1 MDVITCGIV
10 WNKLNELNV
19 TSTEAFILVAL
30 ALFTSDTSGCC
41 HPTQERIVEKTHL
54 SLSTVKDSLA
64 SLKAKGLVSWNVK
77 KAHVNEYS
85 ITLDADRASDAGA
98 GSDPCVDGA
107 QADDHADIPDR
118 GCIPTKEQYLRLK
131 EMYDEIARRAV
142 FLLAWDFCQLDPDK
156 SDVAIRLFEYKKLIE
171 VRQFGPCQDVFF
183 GLRSRFKQHEID
195 ATELRKLITE
205 ELTAVRVIG
214 ETDFTWTVR

>member
-1 MDVITCGIV
+1 MDVITCRIV

-30 ALFTSDTSGCC
+30 ALFTNDASGCC
-41 HPTQERIVEKTHL
+41 HPTQERIAETTHL
-54 SLSTVKDSLA
+54 ALSTVKDCLA
-64 SLKAKGLVSWNVK
+64 RLKAKGLVSWNVK

-85 ITLDADRASDAGA
+85 ITLDADRASDTGVETDRSVDHAPTD
-98 GSDPCVDGA
+98 DP
-107 QADDHADIPDR
+107 ADIPGR
-118 GCIPTKEQYLRLK
+118 GCIPTLEQYECLK
-131 EMYDEIARRAV
+131 EMYDELARRAV

-156 SDVAIRLFEYKKLIE
+156 SDVAIRLFEYKKLIA

-183 GLRSRFKQHEID
+183 GLHSRFKQHEID

>member
-1 MDVITCGIV
+1 MDAITCKIV
-10 WNKLNELNV
+10 WDKLDILNV
-19 TSTEAFILVAL
+19 TPTEAFILVAL
-30 ALFTSDTSGCC
+30 ALFNSDASGCC
-41 HPTQERIVEKTHL
+41 HPTQERIVKKTHY
-54 SLSTVKDSLA
+54 SPSTVKDCLA
-64 SLKAKGLVSWNVK
+64 SLKAKGLVIWSVK

-85 ITLDADRASDAGA
+85 ITLDADHASNAGLH
-98 GSDPCVDGA
+98 PCVDSA
-107 QADDHADIPDR
+107 HADDHADIPDR
-118 GCIPTKEQYLRLK
+118 GCIPTREQYERLK
-131 EMYDEIARRAV
+131 KMYDELARRAV

-171 VRQFGPCQDVFF
+171 IRQFGPCQDVFF

>member
-1 MDVITCGIV
+1 MDVITCKIV
-10 WNKLNELNV
+10 WDKLDSINV
-19 TSTEAFILVAL
+19 TSTEAFILVTL
-30 ALFTSDTSGCC
+30 TLFTSDTSGCC

-54 SLSTVKDSLA
+54 SLSTVKESLA
-64 SLKAKGLVSWNVK
+64 SLKAKGLVIWNVK

-85 ITLDADRASDAGA
+85 ITLDADHASNAGLH
-98 GSDPCVDGA
+98 PCVDSA
-107 QADDHADIPDR
+107 HADDHADIPDR
-118 GCIPTKEQYLRLK
+118 GCIPTREQYERLK
-131 EMYDEIARRAV
+131 KMYDELARRAV

-171 VRQFGPCQDVFF
+171 IRQFGPCQDVFF
-183 GLRSRFKQHEID
+183 GLRSRFKQLEID

>member
-1 MDVITCGIV
+1 MDAITCKIV
-10 WNKLNELNV
+10 WDKLDSLNV
-19 TSTEAFILVAL
+19 TPTEAFILVAL
-30 ALFTSDTSGCC
+30 ALFKSDASGCC
-41 HPTQERIVEKTHL
+41 HPTQERIVKKTHY
-54 SLSTVKDSLA
+54 SPSTVKDCLA
-64 SLKAKGLVSWNVK
+64 SLKAKGLVIWNVK

-85 ITLDADRASDAGA
+85 ITLDADHASNAGLH
-98 GSDPCVDGA
+98 PCVDSA

-118 GCIPTKEQYLRLK
+118 GCIPTREQYERLK
-131 EMYDEIARRAV
+131 KMYDELARRAV

-171 VRQFGPCQDVFF
+171 IRQFGPCQDVFF
-183 GLRSRFKQHEID
+183 GLRSRFKQREID

>member
-41 HPTQERIVEKTHL
+41 HPTQERIAEKTHL
-54 SLSTVKDSLA
+54 SLSTVKDCLA
-64 SLKAKGLVSWNVK
+64 SLKTKGLVSWNVK
-77 KAHVNEYS
+77 KAHVNEYN
-85 ITLDADRASDAGA
+85 ITLGGDASPVTTPPEA
-98 GSDPCVDGA
+98 
-107 QADDHADIPDR
+107 

-142 FLLAWDFCQLDPDK
+142 FLLAWDFCRLDPDK

-183 GLRSRFKQHEID
+183 GLRSRFRQHEID

-214 ETDFTWTVR
+214 KTDFTWTAR

>member
-1 MDVITCGIV
+1 MDVITCRIV

-30 ALFTSDTSGCC
+30 SLFKSDASGCC

-54 SLSTVKDSLA
+54 SLSTVKDCLA

-85 ITLDADRASDAGA
+85 ITLDADHASNAGLH
-98 GSDPCVDGA
+98 PCVDSA
-107 QADDHADIPDR
+107 HADDHADIPDR
-118 GCIPTKEQYLRLK
+118 GCIPTREQYERLK
-131 EMYDEIARRAV
+131 KMYDELARRAV

-156 SDVAIRLFEYKKLIE
+156 SDVAIRLFEYKKLIA

>member
-1 MDVITCGIV
+1 MDAITCKIV
-10 WNKLNELNV
+10 WDKLDSLNV
-19 TSTEAFILVAL
+19 TPTEAFILVAL
-30 ALFTSDTSGCC
+30 ALFKSDASGCC

-54 SLSTVKDSLA
+54 SLSTVKESLA
-64 SLKAKGLVSWNVK
+64 SLKAKGLVNWNVK

-85 ITLDADRASDAGA
+85 ITLGTARASNAGA
-98 GSDPCVDGA
+98 GPDPFVDSA
-107 QADDHADIPDR
+107 QAGDHADIPDR
-118 GCIPTKEQYLRLK
+118 GYIPTREQYERLK
-131 EMYDEIARRAV
+131 KMYDELARRAV

-171 VRQFGPCQDVFF
+171 IRQFGPCQDVFF

-205 ELTAVRVIG
+205 ELTAVWVIG

>member
-1 MDVITCGIV
+1 MDAITCKIV
-10 WNKLNELNV
+10 WDKLDSLNV
-19 TSTEAFILVAL
+19 TPTEAFILVTL
-30 ALFTSDTSGCC
+30 ALFKSDASGCC
-41 HPTQERIVEKTHL
+41 HPTQERIVKKTHY
-54 SLSTVKDSLA
+54 SPSTVKDCLA
-64 SLKAKGLVSWNVK
+64 SLKAKGLVIWNVK

-85 ITLDADRASDAGA
+85 ITLDADHASNAGLH
-98 GSDPCVDGA
+98 PCVDSA
-107 QADDHADIPDR
+107 QADEHADIPDR
-118 GCIPTKEQYLRLK
+118 GCIPTREQYERLK
-131 EMYDEIARRAV
+131 KMYDELARRAV

-171 VRQFGPCQDVFF
+171 IRQFGPCQDVFF